1 METYKGMVGVI
12 ASERNKAWI
21 EGALKNRSVRSMEAG
36 GALLKP
42 ALSDL
47 QRIAALTVV
56 IDDDLLTEPQAA
68 EALCEWAKNHGAPRQ
83 RLIIFSNSSRDADD
97 PYFYR
102 LVSDCDITD
111 IFLAQ
116 LSGDPAAA
124 LDKLIDEPLSPM
136 EYEQWK
142 THDPRIWED
151 KPTGLFGGLFG
162 GGKKDKKKDKKEKK
176 EKGKKKAKK
185 GLSKKGEEAVEEDGL
200 GEDGLERDTDSVSD
214 GGSESGIANELPAN
228 DLPGAELPA
237 ADEPEDEDAMD
248 PNGQGLVRRAGKKD
262 KKKDKKKGG
271 LFGGKGSDDE
281 EPEEEPETLDEEE
294 DEGLASNG
302 LPMPD
307 SSDEPAEAGSLYG
320 DLPEFGDEDDSE
332 DDDIPVDLY
341 GVGDVASDAEDAVG
355 GEADN
360 GVADAG
366 SLYGF
371 GKEDAAGVAG
381 GEADNGAVG
390 AAGGSGVDAGGA
402 VGGRSS
408 QGSDRRDGGGY
419 AGHAGAGTGAMG
431 IGAVNALGADEVED
445 AFDKTAVMPAVG
457 MSMQGTAAMPVVG
470 GMGGSG
476 AMAAVAA
483 SASGAFPAIGASG
496 PMPAVG
502 AGVSGQMPAISPS
515 DSGRMM
521 AVAAVAAAAEKAA
534 ATDEPTKMDLSDPDT
549 VAGLWAYALEQM
561 ETIDASVVKLF
572 KSATARPAA
581 VGNGIVIEFPVSDKF
596 CLMKVSDPESVGGL
610 TLKEGLKLAAEGTV
624 EHSLVLAVGEAGDP
638 KTELAE
644 ESAEKAGSEAV
655 EPRDGEAEIEN
666 PVKGDEAK
674 GVDAEDAPAAEAD
687 NGATDAGN
695 AQGLGKKEA
704 GLVGG
709 GEADNGGADAG
720 SVEGVDAGNAADGR
734 SSQGSDRR
742 EGAVDAGNVEGAV
755 GGEAAADSETAE
767 KAVDAV
773 EDPKAEVTVEAA
785 KAVGSEAVEPRDAEA
800 AAIANPV
807 NHEEKN
813 GKEAPGHDKE
823 EEPMAKEAKE
833 TSNESKAKG
842 GTIVADPKAEL
853 AEESA
858 EKAGSGVLER
868 RDAEG
873 NADGEGNGKKRNRNR
888 KRNKRAREDRAAASM
903 PEHASKGTFE
913 ISFPDDEA
921 YDLPSSAAP
930 APSSLA
936 PAPVAETFDLVDMI
950 ARGTQSLTLP
960 TGGSVVSI
968 ASIRPG
974 IGCTHTAVAC
984 GVSAAELG
992 VAACVALRTRASLNA
1007 MARGLA
1013 DCMAINGGHG
1023 IRWRGCDFYA
1033 WDEQRK
1039 YANDYEVCFADCGV
1053 LDPRDTGKNSPANL
1067 FMNHSKVK
1075 CLLAAGAPWDL
1086 RLLADLLG
1094 TIDRREVASW
1104 TIGMCSMDDDTE
1116 KLVSSIMGTVA
1127 TEGTW
1132 RVWRQPFSPNV
1143 YVGNEDDPI
1152 RGIAAFAEL
1161 MDPAIPSSLRPR
1173 VQADAVA
1180 ASAKG
1185 RKKGKKKH
1193 HKGNGADSAAAPED
1207 GAEAVKA
1214 EEPKVEADGKA
1225 PEKGAKPEAGAADAE
1240 GGEQVV

>member
-102 LVSDCDITD
+102 LVSDCDVTD

-185 GLSKKGEEAVEEDGL
+185 GLPKKGEGAVEEDGL
-200 GEDGLERDTDSVSD
+200 GEGGLKLDTDCVSD

-228 DLPGAELPA
+228 DLPGDELPA

-262 KKKDKKKGG
+262 KKKGKKKGG
-271 LFGGKGSDDE
+271 LFGGKGSEDE

-320 DLPEFGDEDDSE
+320 DLPDFGDEDVDYPFGGEADKGVADAGSLYGDAE
-332 DDDIPVDLY
+332 DAVSAHADDVPVDLY

-366 SLYGF
+366 SVYGL
-371 GKEDAAGVAG
+371 GKKDAGLVVG
-381 GEADNGAVG
+381 GCADTGAAS
-390 AAGGSGVDAGGA
+390 AAGGSGVDAGG
-402 VGGRSS
+402 VGGGRSS

-419 AGHAGAGTGAMG
+419 AGNVGAGASAGAMAAD
-431 IGAVNALGADEVED
+431 AVNALGAEEVED
-445 AFDKTAVMPAVG
+445 TFDKTAVMPAVG

-476 AMAAVAA
+476 PLAAVAA

-496 PMPAVG
+496 PMSVVG

-534 ATDEPTKMDLSDPDT
+534 ASDEPTKMDLSDPDT

-572 KSATARPAA
+572 KNATARPAA

-610 TLKEGLKLAAEGTV
+610 TLKEGLKLAAEGAV
-624 EHSLVLAVGEAGDP
+624 EHSLVLAVGEAADL
-638 KTELAE
+638 KAELAD

-655 EPRDGEAEIEN
+655 ESRDGEAEIEN
-666 PVKGDEAK
+666 PVKGAEAK
-674 GVDAEDAPAAEAD
+674 GADAEDAPA
-687 NGATDAGN
+687 
-695 AQGLGKKEA
+695 
-704 GLVGG
+704 GG
-709 GEADNGGADAG
+709 ADNGG
-720 SVEGVDAGNAADGR
+720 
-734 SSQGSDRR
+734 
-742 EGAVDAGNVEGAV
+742 
-755 GGEAAADSETAE
+755 GGE
-767 KAVDAV
+767 AV
-773 EDPKAEVTVEAA
+773 EDPKAEIAEEAA
-785 KAVGSEAVEPRDAEA
+785 ETVGLEAVEPRDAEA
-800 AAIANPV
+800 ESIPNPV
-807 NHEEKN
+807 DNEEKN
-813 GKEAPGHDKE
+813 GKEAPGQDKE

-833 TSNESKAKG
+833 TSNEIKAKEG
-842 GTIVADPKAEL
+842 MIVADPKAEL

-858 EKAGSGVLER
+858 EKAGNGVHER

-888 KRNKRAREDRAAASM
+888 KRNKRSREDRAAASM

-930 APSSLA
+930 APSALA
-936 PAPVAETFDLVDMI
+936 PSPAAETFDLVDMI

-1053 LDPRDTGKNSPANL
+1053 LDSRDTGKNSPANL

-1132 RVWRQPFSPNV
+1132 RTWRQPFSPNV

-1173 VQADAVA
+1173 VQADAAV

-1193 HKGNGADSAAAPED
+1193 HKADGEDSAAAPED

-1214 EEPKVEADGKA
+1214 EEPKAEADGKA
-1225 PEKGAKPEAGAADAE
+1225 PEKGAKPEAGAADAK

>member
-1 METYKGMVGVI
+1 
-12 ASERNKAWI
+12 
-21 EGALKNRSVRSMEAG
+21 
-36 GALLKP
+36 
-42 ALSDL
+42 
-47 QRIAALTVV
+47 
-56 IDDDLLTEPQAA
+56 
-68 EALCEWAKNHGAPRQ
+68 
-83 RLIIFSNSSRDADD
+83 
-97 PYFYR
+97 
-102 LVSDCDITD
+102 
-111 IFLAQ
+111 
-116 LSGDPAAA
+116 
-124 LDKLIDEPLSPM
+124 
-136 EYEQWK
+136 
-142 THDPRIWED
+142 
-151 KPTGLFGGLFG
+151 
-162 GGKKDKKKDKKEKK
+162 
-176 EKGKKKAKK
+176 
-185 GLSKKGEEAVEEDGL
+185 
-200 GEDGLERDTDSVSD
+200 
-214 GGSESGIANELPAN
+214 
-228 DLPGAELPA
+228 
-237 ADEPEDEDAMD
+237 
-248 PNGQGLVRRAGKKD
+248 
-262 KKKDKKKGG
+262 
-271 LFGGKGSDDE
+271 
-281 EPEEEPETLDEEE
+281 
-294 DEGLASNG
+294 
-302 LPMPD
+302 MPD

-320 DLPEFGDEDDSE
+320 DLPDFGDEDVDYPVGGEADKGVAHAGSLYGDAE
-332 DDDIPVDLY
+332 NAVSAHADDVPVDLY
-341 GVGDVASDAEDAVG
+341 GVGDVASDAENSVG

-366 SLYGF
+366 SVF
-371 GKEDAAGVAG
+371 GLGKKDAGLVVGGCADNGVAG
-381 GEADNGAVG
+381 VGSVETGTGNAAD
-390 AAGGSGVDAGGA
+390 
-402 VGGRSS
+402 GRSS

-419 AGHAGAGTGAMG
+419 AGNVGAGASAGAMAAD
-431 IGAVNALGADEVED
+431 AVNALGAEEVED
-445 AFDKTAVMPAVG
+445 AFDKTAVMPAL
-457 MSMQGTAAMPVVG
+457 SMQGTAAMPVVG

-476 AMAAVAA
+476 PMAAVAA

-534 ATDEPTKMDLSDPDT
+534 ASDEPTKMDLSDPDT

-572 KSATARPAA
+572 KNATARPAA

-610 TLKEGLKLAAEGTV
+610 TLKEGLKLAAEGAV
-624 EHSLVLAVGEAGDP
+624 EHSLVLAVGEAADP
-638 KTELAE
+638 KAELAD

-655 EPRDGEAEIEN
+655 ESRDGEAEIEN
-666 PVKGDEAK
+666 PVKGTAGK
-674 GVDAEDAPAAEAD
+674 GADAEDAPAAEAD
-687 NGATDAGN
+687 NGG
-695 AQGLGKKEA
+695 G
-704 GLVGG
+704 VG
-709 GEADNGGADAG
+709 
-720 SVEGVDAGNAADGR
+720 
-734 SSQGSDRR
+734 
-742 EGAVDAGNVEGAV
+742 
-755 GGEAAADSETAE
+755 
-767 KAVDAV
+767 AV
-773 EDPKAEVTVEAA
+773 EDPKAEVAE
-785 KAVGSEAVEPRDAEA
+785 EA
-800 AAIANPV
+800 AAESIPNPV
-807 NHEEKN
+807 DNEEKN
-813 GKEAPGHDKE
+813 GKEAPGQDKE

-833 TSNESKAKG
+833 TSNEIKAKE

-858 EKAGSGVLER
+858 EKAGNGVHER

-873 NADGEGNGKKRNRNR
+873 NADGEGNGEGNGKKRNRNR
-888 KRNKRAREDRAAASM
+888 KRSKRAREDRAAASM

-930 APSSLA
+930 APSALA
-936 PAPVAETFDLVDMI
+936 PAPAAETFDLVDMI

-1132 RVWRQPFSPNV
+1132 RTWRQPFSPNV
-1143 YVGNEDDPI
+1143 YVGNENDPI

-1173 VQADAVA
+1173 VQADAAA

-1193 HKGNGADSAAAPED
+1193 HKADGEESAAAPE
-1207 GAEAVKA
+1207 GSVEAAKG
-1214 EEPKVEADGKA
+1214 EEPKADKAAPAADA
-1225 PEKGAKPEAGAADAE
+1225 PEQGMKPEAGGSDAK
-1240 GGEQVV
+1240 GGKQVV